1 MTLILCFLFVLAC
14 ISVGVPIL
22 YIACL
27 MSAAHEKALAT
38 ERKAEIDYQLKLARI
53 HALTHGD
60 MPLKSARLVKLD
72 SEIAMLEL
80 KIQEKRAELGLDAPD
95 FIPENYGRN

>member
-1 MTLILCFLFVLAC
+1 MTFILCFFFVLVC
-14 ISVGVPIL
+14 IAVGVPVL

-27 MSAAHEKALAT
+27 MSAAHEKAAAAD
-38 ERKAEIDYQLKLARI
+38 RKAEIDYQLKLARI
-53 HALTHGD
+53 RSISNGD
-60 MPLKSARLVKLD
+60 MPLKSARLAKLD

-80 KIQEKRAELGLDAPD
+80 KIQEKRTELGLDSPD

>member
-1 MTLILCFLFVLAC
+1 MTFILCFLFVLAC
-14 ISVGVPIL
+14 ISVGVPVL

-60 MPLKSARLVKLD
+60 MPLKSARLAKLD

-80 KIQEKRAELGLDAPD
+80 RIDEKRRELGLDSPTFD
-95 FIPENYGRN
+95 PTDY